1 MSVIAKGNF
10 DGDLRLHDLLTGSE
24 LSRLR
29 SAIEVILGEGTRLTD
44 EAGEVIFSI
53 GTADADPGRRRV
65 ALRIELEPVGYIEA
79 NNSEERLHAA
89 ALLIEQILKS
99 SARYHMASK
108 LHLEAVHADYEKLQ
122 QRHEALRE
130 SEVRYKALAE
140 NLEERVKEQVK
151 TIETAQRSLYQS
163 EKMASVG
170 QLAAGMAHEIN
181 NPIGFISS
189 NLSTAQSYV
198 EKLSTFN
205 QHLCNSND
213 VSALRSAWSQS
224 NLDDDLQDFPSL
236 LQESLDGANRIARII
251 ADLKVFSNVDGQE
264 EELADINEI
273 IRAMCNVSAG
283 QVKQHAQVILELG
296 DLLMTRCRA
305 GHLSQVFLNLLLNAV
320 EAMDVGP
327 GEIRIQTS
335 QDGDEITIRFAD
347 TGPGISEP
355 ELTRIFEPFFT
366 TRDVGQGTGL
376 GLTVSR
382 DIIHAHDGRIEV
394 SSQLGVGTTFTIHLP
409 VRE

>member
-1 MSVIAKGNF
+1 MRVIPKENF
-10 DGDLRLHDLLTGSE
+10 DGDLHLQDLLTGSE
-24 LSRLR
+24 LSSLR
-29 SAIEVILGEGTRLTD
+29 SAIEVILGEGARLTD

-53 GTADADPGRRRV
+53 GTGDADRGRGRV
-65 ALRIELEPVGYIEA
+65 PLRIELEPVGYIEA
-79 NNSEERLHAA
+79 NNSDERLRAA
-89 ALLIEQILKS
+89 GALIEQILKS

-122 QRHEALRE
+122 QKHEALRE
-130 SEVRYKALAE
+130 SEARYKALAE
-140 NLEERVKEQVK
+140 NLEERVNEQVK

-198 EKLSTFN
+198 EKLSTFG
-205 QHLCNSND
+205 QHLCASSD
-213 VSALRSAWSQS
+213 GSALRSAWSQ
-224 NLDDDLQDFPSL
+224 NKLDDDLQDFPSL

-251 ADLKVFSNVDGQE
+251 ADLKLFSNVDGGE
-264 EELADINEI
+264 EELTDINEI
-273 IRAMCNVSAG
+273 IRATCNVAAG

-296 DLLMTRCRA
+296 DLLLTRCRA
-305 GHLSQVFLNLLLNAV
+305 GHLSQVFLNLLLNA
-320 EAMDVGP
+320 AQAIDAGP
-327 GEIRIQTS
+327 GEIRIQTR
-335 QDGDEITIRFAD
+335 QDGNEIIVQFVDSGA
-347 TGPGISEP
+347 GISEP
-355 ELTRIFEPFFT
+355 ELTRIFDPFFT

-376 GLTVSR
+376 GLTVGR
-382 DIIHAHDGRIEV
+382 DIIHAHGGRIEV